1 MRIESRASRPWRPLW
16 QENFVTMLP
25 QIATDDDIMMRGKV
39 VLRGTLPLC
48 PLERCGGATNRKLGD
63 DDDEAGNNDA

>member
-1 MRIESRASRPWRPLW
+1 MASALAGDFR
-16 QENFVTMLP
+16 QGAAA
-25 QIATDDDIMMRGKV
+25 IATDDDIMMRGGV

-48 PLERCGGATNRKLGD
+48 PLERCGGATNRKLGE